1 MGANYIKNS
10 SKKYIRYKELPHS
23 PMFAK
28 LLRLDINVNKF
39 ELWSE
44 KGWEQII

>member
-1 MGANYIKNS
+1 MNFGFTYPYSDKTS
-10 SKKYIRYKELPHS
+10 MT

>member
-1 MGANYIKNS
+1 MTFNS
-10 SKKYIRYKELPHS
+10 LHGSKKTSAITS
-23 PMFAK
+23 MTPMFAK
-28 LLRLDINVNKF
+28 LLNLDINFNKF

>member
-1 MGANYIKNS
+1 MA
-10 SKKYIRYKELPHS
+10 

-28 LLRLDINVNKF
+28 LLNLDIKVNKF